1 MDLSRL
7 RVASGAGS
15 GILSAVT
22 RSARSNQLPVRTI
35 SLMNSS
41 IRHASNNSG
50 LNFFS
55 APSLPSN
62 TIIRFVPQ
70 QTAWVV
76 ERMGKF
82 NRILEPGLAI
92 LIPFIDKIQYV
103 RSLKEAAIEIPSQ
116 SAITADNVTLDIDG
130 VLYIRVFD
138 AYKASYGVE
147 DAEYAVTQLAQT
159 TMRSEIGQMSLDHV
173 LKERQALNSHITQA
187 LNEAAEDWGVK
198 CLRYEIRDIHPPAN
212 VLDAMHRQVS
222 AERSKR
228 AEILESEGQRQ
239 SAINIAE
246 GQRASVILASE
257 AEKAEAINRAA
268 GEAEGIR
275 LKAEATAEGIRKVA
289 AALEDP
295 KSADAVSLQ
304 VADKFVEAFANVAK
318 ESTTV
323 LLPSQ
328 MSDIGSWIA
337 GGMNIYNQ
345 VKDKK
350 TASKPE

>member
-1 MDLSRL
+1 M
-7 RVASGAGS
+7 
-15 GILSAVT
+15 
-22 RSARSNQLPVRTI
+22 
-35 SLMNSS
+35 
-41 IRHASNNSG
+41 
-50 LNFFS
+50 
-55 APSLPSN
+55 
-62 TIIRFVPQ
+62 
-70 QTAWVV
+70 
-76 ERMGKF
+76 
-82 NRILEPGLAI
+82 
-92 LIPFIDKIQYV
+92 
-103 RSLKEAAIEIPSQ
+103 
-116 SAITADNVTLDIDG
+116 
-130 VLYIRVFD
+130 
-138 AYKASYGVE
+138 
-147 DAEYAVTQLAQT
+147 
-159 TMRSEIGQMSLDHV
+159 
-173 LKERQALNSHITQA
+173 NSHITQA